1 MVVISVMT
9 KMAFC
14 LFAGTLVLN
23 GLVGWGVMKVVVWLG
38 ITSKRITVRGAIAS
52 FVVGFL
58 AAAVYVT
65 DQLIGMIRGPEA
77 AKAAFPILHH
87 TLTANYTWRGL
98 WGTILIIAV
107 LFIVSAFTKRAA
119 EEKLATT
126 TVDWRAKWAPFE
138 GWRDWRLQL
147 AVLSAITVFLYW
159 RMW

>member
-23 GLVGWGVMKVVVWLG
+23 GLVGWGGME
-38 ITSKRITVRGAIAS
+38 
-52 FVVGFL
+52 VG
-58 AAAVYVT
+58 V
-65 DQLIGMIRGPEA
+65 
-77 AKAAFPILHH
+77 
-87 TLTANYTWRGL
+87 WRGL
-98 WGTILIIAV
+98 WGTHLIIAV
-107 LFIVSAFTKRAA
+107 HFIVAAFTKRAA

-159 RMW
+159 RMWGLKLGGFPKGPPFHPGQDWR